1 MDAQKTLESF
11 RRSLVISNKSR
22 HTTDAYVRCVKDFFD
37 TIGKKPVE
45 ITTEDIEI
53 YLVKLKEEKGYAAAS
68 LAQSFSVLRHFFDQF
83 MKKNLTIAMKAPKN
97 TRKLPAVLTKEE
109 VKALIDAA
117 GSARDK
123 AILQTLYCGLRVSE
137 CISLKKEDVELES
150 RKATVRGGKGNK
162 DRTIRLSNEL
172 VKLLRDALAERKDA
186 SKFMFVKSTGKPV
199 NVRSVQK
206 LVEKYARKA
215 GIAKKV
221 SPHKLRHSF
230 ATHLL
235 ESGVDIRYIQTLLGH
250 SDLSTTQIYTHVSD
264 KKLDAIKLPG
274 DEL

>member
-1 MDAQKTLESF
+1 MDTQKTIEAF
-11 RRSLVISNKSR
+11 RRSLVISNKSG
-22 HTTDAYVRCVKDFFD
+22 HTTDAYVRCVKDFFQE
-37 TIGKKPVE
+37 TGKEPGE

-53 YLVKLKEEKGYAAAS
+53 YLVKLKEEKGYATAS

-83 MKKNLTIAMKAPKN
+83 MKKPLTIAMKAPKN

-117 GSARDK
+117 EGARDK

-137 CISLKKEDVELES
+137 CIALKKEDVELES

-172 VKLLRDALAERKDA
+172 VKLIKDTVLERKDA
-186 SKFMFVKSTGKPV
+186 SPYIFVKSTGKPL

-215 GIAKKV
+215 KITKKI